1 LRGNICIREGNKR
14 LIMGDDMAN
23 EEGKHRIVVR
33 RNICIREGNKRL
45 IISDDMTNR
54 EGHA

>member
-1 LRGNICIREGNKR
+1 
-14 LIMGDDMAN
+14 MGDDMAN
-23 EEGKHRIVVR
+23 EEGKHRIAVC